1 MTKSTFIDTLRG
13 LLESLNEDECN
24 KFISYYEE
32 IIEDYKESGLTE
44 EEVIKKI
51 GSPQSIA
58 KNILSEEDSINI
70 NIPSFNSKILN
81 IILLILGF
89 PLWGSLLLTVV
100 LLILSAYIIIWCIPF
115 TTGVSSIALLTAAL
129 FSIVGSPFMMA
140 DVLTV
145 GIVQLG
151 LGIASVGISILLGF
165 ITIYLSKKFIVI
177 TKQLTFKVFKSFN
190 KKVVKIW

>member
-1 MTKSTFIDTLRG
+1 MTKSTFIDELRG

-44 EEVIKKI
+44 QEVIEKI

-58 KNILSEEDSINI
+58 NNILSEQDSINI

-81 IILLILGF
+81 MILLILGF
-89 PLWGSLLLTVV
+89 PLWGSLLLTAV

-115 TTGVSSIALLTAAL
+115 TTGVSSIAFFVASLVSIIW
-129 FSIVGSPFMMA
+129 FSIYDG
-140 DVLTV
+140 
-145 GIVQLG
+145 
-151 LGIASVGISILLGF
+151 
-165 ITIYLSKKFIVI
+165 
-177 TKQLTFKVFKSFN
+177 
-190 KKVVKIW
+190 

>member
-190 KKVVKIW
+190 KKVVKI